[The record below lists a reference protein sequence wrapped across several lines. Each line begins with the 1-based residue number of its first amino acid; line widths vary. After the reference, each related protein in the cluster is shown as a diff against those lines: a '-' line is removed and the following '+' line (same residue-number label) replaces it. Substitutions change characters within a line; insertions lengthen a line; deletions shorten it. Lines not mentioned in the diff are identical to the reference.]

1 MLEKHYNNLF
11 SERNRTSIKGIAF
24 LDKESSKYGNSYVGF
39 EMCLKN
45 ATEIFFSERKRTS
58 IEGIAF
64 LGKEPS
70 KYGNSYVG
78 FEMCSKNATGI
89 LFSGQKRTSG

>member
-1 MLEKHYNNLF
+1 MGK
-11 SERNRTSIKGIAF
+11 KP
-24 LDKESSKYGNSYVGF
+24 SKYSNSYVGF

-45 ATEIFFSERKRTS
+45 ATGIIFSKQKRIS

-70 KYGNSYVG
+70 KYGNTYVR
-78 FEMCSKNATGI
+78 FEMCLRFAI
-89 LFSGQKRTSG
+89 RIFFSGRKRTSG

>member
-1 MLEKHYNNLF
+1 M
-11 SERNRTSIKGIAF
+11 
-24 LDKESSKYGNSYVGF
+24 DKEPSKYGNSYIRF

-45 ATEIFFSERKRTS
+45 TTEIFFSEQKQTS
-58 IEGIAF
+58 INGIAF
-64 LGKEPS
+64 LGKEPF

-89 LFSGQKRTSG
+89 FFSGRKRTSG